1 VTILRIA
8 TSLTVAGRPRAAL
21 CTPACL
27 IATRQGIDTP
37 GGDVGEFSTITK
49 GPIPVSG
56 YFLVSGLIEDALTAF
71 AFGWGHGAVAEWRA
85 AFFGYA
91 CGHCG
96 VALMRVDQ
104 SKPHSL
110 LVHCTSCDSYNST
123 AS

>member
-1 VTILRIA
+1 
-8 TSLTVAGRPRAAL
+8 
-21 CTPACL
+21 L

-104 SKPHSL
+104 ANPTASW
-110 LVHCTSCDSYNST
+110 ST
-123 AS
+123 ARHVTPTIQQQADPVDGLMA